1 LSIRKLVLTQLYGYA
16 NCTDSLLNTRIGH
29 SQALVEL
36 TQDNEDIVL
45 NSSGCEQANYQIH
58 ENHSRYRNRT
68 LQYDADTDHGRTQ
81 GADASILL
89 GK

>member
-1 LSIRKLVLTQLYGYA
+1 
-16 NCTDSLLNTRIGH
+16 LLNTRIGH
-29 SQALVEL
+29 SQPLVEL

-45 NSSGCEQANYQIH
+45 TSSGRETANEQILA
-58 ENHSRYRNRT
+58 NHSRYRDRN

-81 GADASILL
+81 GADTSRLL